1 MHNGEG
7 KPVEATINIPP
18 TSLTLAKARAAQTK
32 AALAAAGTRFNTII
46 VNAPPGHNNFNSK
59 KEKEENLPKSTY
71 ADTPIIDTKKL
82 NAIKQ

>member
-46 VNAPPGHNNFNSK
+46 VNAPPGHNGFNSE
-59 KEKEENLPKSTY
+59 KEKEEDLPKPTY
-71 ADTPIIDTKKL
+71 ANTPITDAKKL
-82 NAIKQ
+82 NAVKR